1 MKYQIINSAPDGRF
15 IRTFTKLSSA
25 ASYFEEMSGFTI
37 EQALS
42 ERYFMDGQV
51 PTFDQVEG
59 VSAVSMF
66 GNVIAI
72 RKIVSDFDADGNLEK
87 LVTN

>member
-1 MKYQIINSAPDGRF
+1 MKYQIINSAPDGRYV
-15 IRTFTKLSSA
+15 RTFKKLSSA
-25 ASYFEEMSGFTI
+25 ATYFEEMSGFTI

-72 RKIVSDFDADGNLEK
+72 RKIVSDFDADGNLES
-87 LVTN
+87 LVS

>member
-1 MKYQIINSAPDGRF
+1 MKYQIINRAPDGQF
-15 IRTFTKLSSA
+15 IRTFKKLSSA
-25 ASYFEEMSGFTI
+25 AAYFEEMSGFTI

-59 VSAVSMF
+59 ISAVSMF
-66 GNVIAI
+66 GNVIVI
-72 RKIVSDFDADGNLEK
+72 RKIVSEFGADGNLES
-87 LVTN
+87 LVS

>member
-1 MKYQIINSAPDGRF
+1 MKYQIINRAPDGQF
-15 IRTFTKLSSA
+15 IRTFKKLSSA
-25 ASYFEEMSGFTI
+25 AAYFEEMSGFTI

-59 VSAVSMF
+59 ISAVSMF

-72 RKIVSDFDADGNLEK
+72 RKIVSEFGADGNLES
-87 LVTN
+87 LVS